1 MELVPGHRYRL
12 SAGEEEKVRW
22 WKKGTKE
29 DVLQRPGHELLESP
43 SEPSGDPIMLGN
55 IAPLEFKVPSAWR
68 NIASSITSDIDTMTG
83 IMSWG
88 TLTPPSVT
96 ATMSLGTSQIL
107 EGLAIEFSISI
118 SSHASTPITI
128 WIWPT
133 MLCTNRPQR
142 SVQDSTY
149 TLTHLDTN
157 TSVPTE
163 EMFHTEQRGFVHH
176 EDRYFHTL
184 QPE

>member
-107 EGLAIEFSISI
+107 EGLAI
-118 SSHASTPITI
+118 
-128 WIWPT
+128 
-133 MLCTNRPQR
+133 
-142 SVQDSTY
+142 
-149 TLTHLDTN
+149 
-157 TSVPTE
+157 
-163 EMFHTEQRGFVHH
+163 
-176 EDRYFHTL
+176 
-184 QPE
+184 